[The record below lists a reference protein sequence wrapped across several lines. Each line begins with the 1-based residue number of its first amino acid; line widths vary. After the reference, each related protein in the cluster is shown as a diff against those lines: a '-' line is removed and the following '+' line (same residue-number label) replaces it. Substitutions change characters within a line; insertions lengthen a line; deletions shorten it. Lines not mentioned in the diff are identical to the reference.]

1 MEEMSNLPE
10 RTKRRIVAFLLLL
23 QLLSVSFLWTL
34 NPVSEEGEAIFAL
47 YLSVDLMSLAM
58 ISHIF
63 RADKWKSSIRRVT
76 LLAGCCFL
84 ASLLLFAA
92 FLL

>member
-1 MEEMSNLPE
+1 MEEMSELPHW
-10 RTKRRIVAFLLLL
+10 TNRRIVALLLLL
-23 QLLSVSFLWTL
+23 QLLSVYFLWTL
-34 NPVSEEGEAIFAL
+34 NPASEEGEAIFAL
-47 YLSVDLMSLAM
+47 YLSVDLISLAI

-63 RADKWKSSIRRVT
+63 RADKWKSSIRRAT

-84 ASLLLFAA
+84 ALLLLFVA